1 MGEIF
6 KNLGMGFST
15 IANIQ
20 SILWILVGVCVG
32 ILGGAIPGI
41 SPSMAVALLLPMTYA
56 LSPAVALIMLMGI
69 YIGANYG
76 GSITAVAI
84 NTPGTPSATVT
95 AFDGYPLLK
104 IQLILHANEGLRRNL
119 HAWIPVDS

>member
-6 KNLGMGFST
+6 NNLMMGFGQVL
-15 IANIQ
+15 NLQ
-20 SILWILVGVCVG
+20 SILWILIGVCVG

-56 LSPAVALIMLMGI
+56 MSPTVALIMLMGI

-84 NTPGTPSATVT
+84 NTPGTPAEKGPGGRGHGHQPVGVGVRRRAEYLHSHV
-95 AFDGYPLLK
+95 LLG
-104 IQLILHANEGLRRNL
+104 A
-119 HAWIPVDS
+119 PV

>member
-1 MGEIF
+1 MSEIF
-6 KNLGMGFST
+6 SNLMSGFAT
-15 IANIQ
+15 VGNLQ
-20 SILWILVGVCVG
+20 SIAWILVGVCVG

-56 LSPAVALIMLMGI
+56 MSPTVALIMLMGI

-84 NTPGTPSATVT
+84 NTPGTPSATVWRS
-95 AFDGYPLLK
+95 FMWP
-104 IQLILHANEGLRRNL
+104 
-119 HAWIPVDS
+119 AWSPG

>member
-1 MGEIF
+1 MGDIF
-6 KNLGMGFST
+6 KNLLMGFSVVG
-15 IANIQ
+15 NLQ
-20 SILWILVGVCVG
+20 SILWILIGVCVG

-56 LSPAVALIMLMGI
+56 MSPTVALIMLMGI

-95 AFDGYPLLK
+95 ADRK
-104 IQLILHANEGLRRNL
+104 S
-119 HAWIPVDS
+119 VV

>member
-1 MGEIF
+1 MLEIF
-6 KNLGMGFST
+6 KNLGMGFAT
-15 IANIQ
+15 VANIQ
-20 SILWILVGVCVG
+20 SLLWILIGVCVG

-56 LSPAVALIMLMGI
+56 LSPTIALIMLMGI

-104 IQLILHANEGLRRNL
+104 
-119 HAWIPVDS
+119 

>member
-1 MGEIF
+1 MGDIF
-6 KNLGMGFST
+6 KNLLMGFSVVG
-15 IANIQ
+15 NLQ
-20 SILWILVGVCVG
+20 SILWILIGVCVG
-32 ILGGAIPGI
+32 ILGGAISGI

-56 LSPAVALIMLMGI
+56 MSPTVALIMLMGI

-95 AFDGYPLLK
+95 AFDGYPML
-104 IQLILHANEGLRRNL
+104 
-119 HAWIPVDS
+119 

>member
-6 KNLGMGFST
+6 KNLMMGFGT
-15 IANIQ
+15 VLNLQ
-20 SILWILVGVCVG
+20 SILWILIGVCVG

-56 LSPAVALIMLMGI
+56 MSPTVALIMLMGI

-104 IQLILHANEGLRRNL
+104 KGRAGEAMGISLWASVFGG
-119 HAWIPVDS
+119 V